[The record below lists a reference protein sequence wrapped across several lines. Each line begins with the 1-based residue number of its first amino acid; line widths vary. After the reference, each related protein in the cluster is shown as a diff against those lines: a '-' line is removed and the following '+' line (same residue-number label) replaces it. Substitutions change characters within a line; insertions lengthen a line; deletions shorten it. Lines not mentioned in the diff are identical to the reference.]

1 MKIDVHSRFAD
12 GKRPGRPNI
21 YMCLRPEN
29 ETERALLLALYG
41 VKPRFIPQDNGE
53 HLFDFFPP
61 GLDTSSR

>member
-1 MKIDVHSRFAD
+1 MEGGGD
-12 GKRPGRPNI
+12 
-21 YMCLRPEN
+21 

-61 GLDTSSR
+61 GLDTHSR